1 MRANAPFLLVLAGTP
16 GMPAHLATMNASFWS
31 RLGDGRLGIG
41 LLSDAA
47 ARAALAE
54 PLAAHDVSIDDAALD
69 AVVEHSQ
76 RYPYFIQVWG
86 RALWQQRLAIEAIRL
101 TASHVDAARS
111 HVIAR
116 VTDYYQDRYRELE
129 ARGLLPA
136 AVAVAALFEAGVA
149 TATDQ
154 DLDAALA
161 AIGDDSASR
170 LAAREELNRL
180 GYFWSPPGQT
190 PPVVWVAGIPSLMT
204 YVVDHA
210 PPLRSPD
217 GDLDHDRD
225 ESGP

>member
-1 MRANAPFLLVLAGTP
+1 M
-16 GMPAHLATMNASFWS
+16 
-31 RLGDGRLGIG
+31 
-41 LLSDAA
+41 
-47 ARAALAE
+47 
-54 PLAAHDVSIDDAALD
+54 
-69 AVVEHSQ
+69 
-76 RYPYFIQVWG
+76 
-86 RALWQQRLAIEAIRL
+86 
-101 TASHVDAARS
+101 DAARS

-217 GDLDHDRD
+217 GGLDHDRD